1 MAGGVPRLTT
11 GLPPDKAVAYD
22 LRMIHQP
29 RFFASLPSFFTARA
43 ASLTH
48 NVSLACLALVLAA
61 CGNDGPSGTNAMT
74 KEDRTRAAL
83 ESLFASVR
91 AGDVN
96 AAAARIVYRGKDK
109 DRKWKS
115 VYDADKDDAL
125 DIKRAMEDIR
135 RKLGDGEPEFIE
147 FRSERESEGE
157 WLVWKVKT
165 EKGEAWFA
173 CLDIDGTIAL
183 GDID

>member
-1 MAGGVPRLTT
+1 MMNFPR
-11 GLPPDKAVAYD
+11 
-22 LRMIHQP
+22 
-29 RFFASLPSFFTARA
+29 
-43 ASLTH
+43 
-48 NVSLACLALVLAA
+48 SLAVLRACFAFPPASVARLVALACIALPLAG

-91 AGDVN
+91 ADDAK

-115 VYDADKDDAL
+115 VYDPAKDDAL
-125 DIKRAMEDIR
+125 DIKRAMDGIR
-135 RKLGDGEPEFIE
+135 RKLGEGTPEFVE
-147 FRSERESEGE
+147 FRSETESEGE

-165 EKGEAWFA
+165 EKGETWFA
-173 CLDIDGTIAL
+173 CLEIDGTIAL
-183 GDID
+183 GDMD